1 MSYATCPLN
10 FVNINPNQKEDLLR
24 FEISVVGNYNHLKE
38 LETKS
43 RIRFSFIILTIS
55 LLLYYVYTNR
65 NSNII
70 IEILNNVPLVS
81 FTIIFF
87 YFVIKYNYKNLF
99 KSKDYINSLN
109 KTLKGF
115 NLYLDNKT
123 LKLCL
128 IGTLRKE

>member
-1 MSYATCPLN
+1 MSSATCPFN
-10 FVNINPNQKEDLLR
+10 YVNINPNQKEDLLR
-24 FEISVVGNYNHLKE
+24 FEISAVDNYNHLKE

-43 RIRFSFIILTIS
+43 RIRFSLVILIIS
-55 LLLYYVYTNR
+55 LLMYYFYKYR

-70 IEILNNVPLVS
+70 IETLNNVPLVS

-87 YFVIKYNYKNLF
+87 YFVIKYDYKNLF
-99 KSKDYINSLN
+99 TSKGLN

>member
-1 MSYATCPLN
+1 MSYATCPFN
-10 FVNINPNQKEDLLR
+10 YVNINPNQKEDLLR
-24 FEISVVGNYNHLKE
+24 FEISAVDNYNHLKE

-43 RIRFSFIILTIS
+43 RIRFSLVILIISILM
-55 LLLYYVYTNR
+55 YYFYKYR

-70 IEILNNVPLVS
+70 IETLNNVPLMS

-87 YFVIKYNYKNLF
+87 YFVIKYDYKNLF

>member
-1 MSYATCPLN
+1 MSYATCPFN

-24 FEISVVGNYNHLKE
+24 FEISAVDNYNHFKE

-43 RIRFSFIILTIS
+43 RIRFSLVILIISI
-55 LLLYYVYTNR
+55 LLYYFYTYR

-70 IEILNNVPLVS
+70 IETLNNVPLVS

-87 YFVIKYNYKNLF
+87 YFVIKYDYKNLF

-115 NLYLDNKT
+115 NLHLDKKT